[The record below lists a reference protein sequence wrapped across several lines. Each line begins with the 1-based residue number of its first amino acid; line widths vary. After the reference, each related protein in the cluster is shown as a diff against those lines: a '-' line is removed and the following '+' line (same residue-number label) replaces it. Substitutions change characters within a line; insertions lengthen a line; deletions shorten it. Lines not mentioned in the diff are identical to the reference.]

1 MRMKLLKKQV
11 KKKQAKS
18 GCEQKWYCKSGYFKL
33 VIFYGQTIGVGIKY
47 ADA

>member
-1 MRMKLLKKQV
+1 MRMKLLKKRV

-33 VIFYGQTIGVGIKY
+33 VIKY
-47 ADA
+47 HFLWSNNRCGY